1 MENLVEKSWEDLVV
15 CKTLKPDLCGVIVRM
30 SEEEVLVKFT
40 PNEQMVGDESNLI
53 HSGFIFNAANYA
65 AMCLVNHAHSLTIGA
80 EVQFLAPI
88 ELEQEMLF
96 LATIKHTNEK
106 KYKVLVKGTLLDIK
120 IFEGTF
126 HISVFDKQLFKL
138 DFKE

>member
-1 MENLVEKSWEDLVV
+1 MDDLVRNMDDLV
-15 CKTLKPDLCGVIVRM
+15 ICKMLKPDLCGSIIKM

-40 PNEQMVGDESNLI
+40 PNEQMIGDQNNLI

-65 AMCLVNHAHSLTIGA
+65 AMCLVNQAHSLTIGA

-96 LATIKHTNEK
+96 LATIKYTNDR

-120 IFEGTF
+120 IFEGVF
-126 HISVFDKQLFKL
+126 HISVFDKELFKL

>member
-1 MENLVEKSWEDLVV
+1 MDDLVRNMDDLV
-15 CKTLKPDLCGVIVRM
+15 ICKMLKPDLCGSIIKM

-40 PNEQMVGDESNLI
+40 PSEQMIGDQNNLI

-65 AMCLVNHAHSLTIGA
+65 AMCLVNQAHSLTIGA

-96 LATIKHTNEK
+96 LATIKYTNDR

-120 IFEGTF
+120 IFEGVF
-126 HISVFDKQLFKL
+126 HISVFDKELFKL

>member
-1 MENLVEKSWEDLVV
+1 MDTLSKSWEDLVI
-15 CKTLKPDLCGVIVRM
+15 CKSLKPDLCGAIIRM

-40 PNEQMVGDESNLI
+40 PNEQMVGDENNLI

-65 AMCLVNHAHSLTIGA
+65 AMCLVNRTHSLTIGA

-88 ELEQEMLF
+88 ELDQEMLF
-96 LATIKHTNEK
+96 LATIKHINDK

-126 HISVFDKQLFKL
+126 HISIFDKELFKL

>member
-15 CKTLKPDLCGVIVRM
+15 CKTLKSDLCGVIIRM
-30 SEEEVLVKFT
+30 SDEEVLIKFT
-40 PNEQMVGDESNLI
+40 PNEQMVGDENNLI

-65 AMCLVNHAHSLTIGA
+65 AMCLVNQAHSFTIGA

-96 LATIKHTNEK
+96 LATMKYANDK

-120 IFEGTF
+120 IFEATF